1 MKNTLRIFNFTIKLF
16 VILIFIHFILKFFTI
31 QEGLGNFKLL
41 KMEKKYIKKKFRKD
55 KEKISIKKKIS
66 INIKDVW

>member
-1 MKNTLRIFNFTIKLF
+1 MMKNTLRIFNFTIKLF

-41 KMEKKYIKKKFRKD
+41 KMEKKYIKKKF
-55 KEKISIKKKIS
+55 KKVI
-66 INIKDVW
+66 